1 MYSSRHGHSRLCL
14 LKAPKAK
21 LTPRLPSLQKSPRF
35 LRDVDDIMRL
45 LDVLPSDSWFAS
57 KSSGS
62 SFAFARRPDDRP
74 VPPISVADM
83 RAHIAFLR
91 AVHFLST
98 RDAFSSLYV
107 DGTPLRAAVGDYLA
121 WLVEVSVAR
130 STRPGPSPGEILLTR
145 APTLPVAW
153 CWHVHRLDP
162 HAYVRDCASLTG
174 VVPYPTTAGVGFGF
188 DEGPDASSPQPD
200 PNAGIA
206 PASKLADKLVAA
218 IGRHATFLW
227 QVSGAAYN
235 DDAFLLVAAKR
246 YEEFVAMTVRAG
258 GALMAPPLDIDLAWH
273 THMLRDSEYLRESA
287 RMRGPEL
294 GAMTHDNGDGMG
306 AHGDTSRLEAPW
318 AKTLAAYCETV
329 DSPETDKATM
339 MKSAFEAAVPRGA
352 RHRGYAPAWWFARG
366 ESVVVVDDFLSPEEC
381 EAIVSQMP
389 GPESAMNCPSG
400 KKAQM
405 YVDGDASVE
414 TRIRAAV
421 SVGLGFAGEPEAS
434 KSSLVLEDIV
444 NHETGIGGTRYDQFD
459 PHRSLTVERTTPTV
473 KLPAR
478 VSVGTMHPHRDRLA
492 IYTLEGETM
501 FEDDTLTADG
511 YTCVVYLKADG
522 GTLVLEPDE
531 TPGSGD
537 ASWTPPS
544 ANLTRREIDVRPGR
558 LVAWPNHAFKHCAG
572 RSDVVEGKNAVAESR
587 WLLGPF
593 HFTPGRARLPQV
605 GDCGGGGSGDGGSRL
620 PTPPPSFRVSQIWPE
635 MANMWPPQ
643 PPEAMRMSRADDTH
657 PASDVLSRIV
667 PRPGILQSHITRRF
681 RADLGTGGKTPAVPL
696 SEPYKYVCFPCL
708 CCFPPCLVTGQRFLE
723 SYEIAITHD
732 HHRYIKYLENAV
744 HNEGETYWWI
754 IPGFPGACFPYLL
767 SAFERRRVGEFH
779 DTALVGF
786 AQEPEATKSMVR
798 FELIEANEEELRYAR
813 VGKDATVA
821 YMLAWDNWKMGCDM
835 SDYELQEM
843 LQNHKAQSCIWNGIN
858 DDGRIRDFTGEMII
872 RDGEI
877 VLTESYDGR
886 APYTITLKE
895 VSD

>member
-1 MYSSRHGHSRLCL
+1 
-14 LKAPKAK
+14 
-21 LTPRLPSLQKSPRF
+21 
-35 LRDVDDIMRL
+35 MRL
-45 LDVLPSDSWFAS
+45 LDLLPNDSWLAS

-62 SFAFARRPDDRP
+62 SSFALLRRPDDRP
-74 VPPISVADM
+74 VPSVSVADM

-91 AVHFLST
+91 AVHVHST
-98 RDAFSSLYV
+98 RDESSSLYV
-107 DGTPLRAAVGDYLA
+107 DGPPLRAAVGDYLA
-121 WLVEVSVAR
+121 WLAEVSLGPSA
-130 STRPGPSPGEILLTR
+130 SPGPCPGEMLVTR

-162 HAYVRDCASLTG
+162 HAYVRDCASLVG
-174 VVPYPTTAGVGFGF
+174 AVPYPAPGVGFAS
-188 DEGPDASSPQPD
+188 DEDQVASPQRRIDPPD
-200 PNAGIA
+200 PV
-206 PASKLADKLVAA
+206 SSSSHLADILVAA
-218 IGRHATFLW
+218 IGRHAPFLW

-235 DDAFLLVAAKR
+235 DDAFLLSAASR
-246 YEEFVAMTVRAG
+246 YEEFVAMTVRAR
-258 GALMAPPLDIDLAWH
+258 GASLAPPLDIDLAWH

-287 RMRGPEL
+287 RMRGVEL
-294 GAMTHDNGDGMG
+294 GAMAHDNGEGMG

-318 AKTLAAYCETV
+318 AKTLAAFRETV
-329 DSPETDKATM
+329 DVSETDGATA

-414 TRIRAAV
+414 ARIRAAV
-421 SVGLGFAGEPEAS
+421 SVGLGFEGEPEAS

-444 NHETGIGGTRYDQFD
+444 NRETGIGGTRSDQFD

-531 TPGSGD
+531 CPGSGD
-537 ASWTPPS
+537 ASWTPPG
-544 ANLTRREIDVRPGR
+544 AKLTRREIDVRPGR
-558 LVAWPNHAFKHCAG
+558 LVAWPNHAFKHCEG
-572 RSDVVEGKNAVAESR
+572 RRDVVEGEDAVAESR

-605 GDCGGGGSGDGGSRL
+605 GDCGSAGSYDTGPSKPPPPPFELADIW
-620 PTPPPSFRVSQIWPE
+620 PDHKVEWDFTPPEPLKMHRSG
-635 MANMWPPQ
+635 
-643 PPEAMRMSRADDTH
+643 EAFQQK
-657 PASDVLSRIV
+657 L
-667 PRPGILQSHITRRF
+667 
-681 RADLGTGGKTPAVPL
+681 RADLNRFAGTYKAVFEKGEISLGDEPFKFFGLLSYQPL
-696 SEPYKYVCFPCL
+696 NLCL
-708 CCFPPCLVTGQRFLE
+708 LPFMFIPFIGCTTVNVSPTYLE
-723 SYEIAITHD
+723 SYTITLRPIGLHTPQRNYEED
-732 HHRYIKYLENAV
+732 VMYGNQKSCYFGKCHGSYSEV
-744 HNEGETYWWI
+744 
-754 IPGFPGACFPYLL
+754 
-767 SAFERRRVGEFH
+767 RRRAGPMHVTGVGEAK
-779 DTALVGF
+779 DDKYKSVVRLTLV
-786 AQEPEATKSMVR
+786 
-798 FELIEANEEELRYAR
+798 EANENELRYR
-813 VGKDATVA
+813 RKGKDATAVFDA
-821 YMLAWDNWKMGCDM
+821 EGSRAASLARTYPEDPEHKGIFQEWLEENKKRPFW
-835 SDYELQEM
+835 SDLSICEDSAPPD
-843 LQNHKAQSCIWNGIN
+843 K
-858 DDGRIRDFTGEMII
+858 RILDIDGEMVV

-877 VLTESYDGR
+877 VLTESVDGR
-886 APYTITLKE
+886 EPFTITLKKQ
-895 VSD
+895 

>member
-1 MYSSRHGHSRLCL
+1 
-14 LKAPKAK
+14 
-21 LTPRLPSLQKSPRF
+21 
-35 LRDVDDIMRL
+35 
-45 LDVLPSDSWFAS
+45 
-57 KSSGS
+57 
-62 SFAFARRPDDRP
+62 
-74 VPPISVADM
+74 M

-91 AVHFLST
+91 EVHVHST
-98 RDAFSSLYV
+98 RDESSSLYV
-107 DGTPLRAAVGDYLA
+107 DGPPLRAAVGDYLA
-121 WLVEVSVAR
+121 WLAEVSLGPSA
-130 STRPGPSPGEILLTR
+130 SPGPCPGEMLVTR

-162 HAYVRDCASLTG
+162 HAYVRDCASLVG
-174 VVPYPTTAGVGFGF
+174 AVPYPAPGVGFAS
-188 DEGPDASSPQPD
+188 DEDPVASPGSRRIDPPD
-200 PNAGIA
+200 PV
-206 PASKLADKLVAA
+206 SSSSHLADILVAA
-218 IGRHATFLW
+218 IGRHAPFLW

-235 DDAFLLVAAKR
+235 DDAFLLSAASR
-246 YEEFVAMTVRAG
+246 YEAFVAMTVRAG
-258 GALMAPPLDIDLAWH
+258 GASLAPPLDIDLAWH

-287 RMRGPEL
+287 RARGPEL
-294 GAMTHDNGDGMG
+294 GAMAHDNGEGMG

-318 AKTLAAYCETV
+318 AKTLAAFRETV
-329 DSPETDKATM
+329 DASLSMDGATA

-414 TRIRAAV
+414 ARIRAAV

-444 NHETGIGGTRYDQFD
+444 NRETGIGGTRSDQFD

-531 TPGSGD
+531 CPGSGD
-537 ASWTPPS
+537 ASWTPPG
-544 ANLTRREIDVRPGR
+544 AKLARREIDVRPGR

-572 RSDVVEGKNAVAESR
+572 RRDVVEGEDAVAESR

-605 GDCGGGGSGDGGSRL
+605 GDCGSASCGSASSA
-620 PTPPPSFRVSQIWPE
+620 PTPPPPKFGVYDVWPE
-635 MANMWPPQ
+635 MAQKWPPE
-643 PPEAMRMSRADDTH
+643 PPKALEMSRAGDEDS
-657 PASDVLSRIV
+657 ASNVLSGLFIRS
-667 PRPGILQSHITRRF
+667 PGDLRTF
-681 RADLGTGGKTPAVPL
+681 RAVLEDHEVPL
-696 SEPYKYVCFPCL
+696 SEPYKYVSQCNERFSIPGWVIPCF
-708 CCFPPCLVTGQRFLE
+708 VTGQRFLE
-723 SYEIAITHD
+723 SYEITVR
-732 HHRYIKYLENAV
+732 HHPVKKKQKGKLYLEYSEIAV
-744 HNEGETYWWI
+744 HHEGANFWWI
-754 IPGFPGACFPYLL
+754 IPGFPGACFPYCC
-767 SAFERRRVGEFH
+767 STVTQRRRDGHFH
-779 DTALVGF
+779 DTALVGWAEESNF
-786 AQEPEATKSMVR
+786 RKSMVR
-798 FELIEANEEELRYAR
+798 FELVESNDKELKYAR
-813 VGKDATVA
+813 EGKDATVA
-821 YMLAWDNWKMGCDM
+821 YELRGSKQKSVDFPKWVEDNKAKCFVFGC
-835 SDYELQEM
+835 SHRHFL
-843 LQNHKAQSCIWNGIN
+843 N
-858 DDGRIRDFTGEMII
+858 DDARIRDFTGEMII

-886 APYTITLKE
+886 EPYTITLKE
-895 VSD
+895 VFDAEAPTCCCKAWLKAEIERLKAENERVKAENERRLAAIR